1 MVVLKA
7 GWMYYV
13 TRRIV
18 PGNLSRNLGMTNTIP
33 YAELSE
39 NLKGDDLPEIL
50 VRDHLGRMEPA
61 YFDRYEPGVIRRHIA
76 MISRLGPENAA
87 EVDVELLQDTTWR
100 LTVVAFDN
108 LSVMSILS
116 GLLATSGL
124 SILRGDVFTYNDA
137 EPATGQRKRSL
148 RPHRRRRV
156 RPGAPPPSQD
166 ITSASQRLQRK
177 IVDVFR
183 VQAPS
188 ETPTDWPAVTRE
200 IKDAMGSLRTSS
212 AGALQRRINER
223 VVDYLRHER
232 DAKHSS
238 VFPVHVEIDNDSGS
252 GTTRLA
258 ITGQDTPAFL
268 YALSTALALRDIS
281 IRRIDIAAAGD
292 RVQDTLEVTDRLG
305 SKITDPRKLH
315 ELRFVITLIKQF
327 THLLTRAPN
336 PAQALEHI
344 NHVIDQVL
352 AHVPPGRAMEEM
364 FDQLEK
370 QEVISAMAKLFG
382 TSDFLWKDFL
392 RMQYNNLFPVLQDI
406 KVVGIVRSR
415 EQMESELAAR
425 LSRVESYA
433 RRKELLN
440 RYKDKEMLRISM
452 RQILETN
459 EDIQAFSSELTTLA
473 EVVLESAYDICDR
486 EQRRQYGDPLMPSGE
501 PCVFSICA
509 LGKCGGRE
517 LGWASDIELMFVYA
531 GQGTTRGPQSVL
543 NSEYYERLARMIC
556 GTIESR
562 REGLFE
568 IDLRLRPY
576 GDKGAL
582 ASSLE
587 KFNAYFN
594 EKGGAL
600 PYERH
605 ALIKLRAIGGDPVLG
620 AAVEAARDAF
630 VYSNTPVDGRSWT
643 HLRERQNDELV
654 ETGAINVKYSY
665 GGLIDI
671 EYFVQD
677 MQILHGA
684 GDASVR
690 GPNTLEAMEALNRA
704 GYLSDEA
711 RSMLDRAY
719 RFLVRLINGLRM
731 VRGNARDLVLPDES
745 SREFLFLAR
754 RLGYEEEI
762 NPGGPGGPDG
772 PGEQLR
778 QDIERNMEWA
788 ARALRTRFV
797 HKLFD

>member
-1 MVVLKA
+1 
-7 GWMYYV
+7 
-13 TRRIV
+13 
-18 PGNLSRNLGMTNTIP
+18 MTNTIP
-33 YAELSE
+33 FAELSE
-39 NLKGDDLPEIL
+39 QLKGSELPDIL
-50 VRDHLGRMEPA
+50 VRDHIGRMAPA
-61 YFDRYEPGVIRRHIA
+61 YFERYEPEVIRRHIG
-76 MISRLGPENAA
+76 MISRLGPDNAA
-87 EVDVELLQDTTWR
+87 EIDVEPLDDSAWR
-100 LTVVAFDN
+100 LTVVAFDY
-108 LSVMSILS
+108 LSVISILS
-116 GLLATSGL
+116 GLLASAGL
-124 SILRGDVFTYNDA
+124 SIRRGDVFTYADAADAAAA
-137 EPATGQRKRSL
+137 EPAGDPGKRPP
-148 RPHRRRRV
+148 RPQRRRRV
-156 RPGAPPPSQD
+156 RSGAPAASPG
-166 ITSASQRLQRK
+166 ITSASLRSRRK

-183 VQAPS
+183 VHAPS
-188 ETPTDWPAVTRE
+188 GAPPDWPAITLE
-200 IKDAMGSLRTSS
+200 IKDAMRRLRMDS
-212 AGALQRRINER
+212 AGAVQRRINER
-223 VVDYLRHER
+223 VVDYLRREQ
-232 DAKHSS
+232 DAETSS
-238 VFPVHVEIDNDSGS
+238 MFPVHVAIDNDTGS
-252 GTTRLA
+252 GATRLG
-258 ITGQDTPAFL
+258 ITGRDTPAFL
-268 YALSTALALRDIS
+268 YALSTALALRDIN
-281 IRRIDIAAAGD
+281 IQRIDIAAAGVQ
-292 RVQDTLEVTDRLG
+292 VQDTLEVTDRRG

-336 PAQALEHI
+336 PAQALEHF
-344 NHVIDQVL
+344 NQLIDQVL
-352 AHVPPGRAMEEM
+352 ANVPPGRAMEEM

-370 QEVISAMAKLFG
+370 QEVIGAMAKLFG

-392 RMQYNNLFPVLQDI
+392 RMQYKNLFPVLQDI

-415 EQMESELAAR
+415 EQMEGELAAR
-425 LSRVESYA
+425 LSKVGSYA
-433 RRKELLN
+433 RRRQVLN
-440 RYKDKEMLRISM
+440 RYKDKETLRISM
-452 RQILETN
+452 RQILAQH
-459 EDIQAFSSELTTLA
+459 EDVQAFSRELTTLA

-486 EQRRQYGDPLMPSGE
+486 EQRRQYGAPLLPSGA

-517 LGWASDIELMFVYA
+517 LGWASDVELLFVYA
-531 GQGTTRGPQSVL
+531 GQGSTSGPQTVL

-562 REGLFE
+562 REGLFD

-576 GDKGAL
+576 GEKGAL

-630 VYSNTPVDGRSWT
+630 VYDDAPVDGRSWT

-677 MQILHGA
+677 LQIRYGA
-684 GDASVR
+684 DNPAVR
-690 GPNTLEAMEALNRA
+690 GPTTLEAMEALNGA
-704 GYLSDEA
+704 GYLSDEEHG
-711 RSMLDRAY
+711 MLGAAY

-731 VRGNARDLVLPDES
+731 VRGDARDLVLPDKTS
-745 SREFLFLAR
+745 QEFLFLAR
-754 RLGYEEEI
+754 RLGYEE
-762 NPGGPGGPDG
+762 GKGAGPD
-772 PGEQLR
+772 EQLW

>member
-1 MVVLKA
+1 MPCKPL
-7 GWMYYV
+7 
-13 TRRIV
+13 RD
-18 PGNLSRNLGMTNTIP
+18 LGMTNTIP
-33 YAELSE
+33 FAELSE
-39 NLKGDDLPEIL
+39 RLKDDDLPEIL
-50 VRDHLGRMEPA
+50 VRDHLDRMEPA
-61 YFDRYEPGVIRRHIA
+61 YFERYEPGVIRRHIA

-87 EVDVELLQDTTWR
+87 EIEVEPLGDSTWR

-124 SILRGDVFTYNDA
+124 SIRRGDVFTYADA
-137 EPATGQRKRSL
+137 EPASDPRKRPL
-148 RPHRRRRV
+148 RPQRRRRV
-156 RPGAPPPSQD
+156 RPGAPAAPLG
-166 ITSASQRLQRK
+166 ITSSSLRSQRK

-183 VQAPS
+183 VHAPS
-188 ETPTDWPAVTRE
+188 GKPPDWPAVTRE
-200 IKDAMGSLRTSS
+200 IKNAMGSLRTNS

-232 DAKHSS
+232 EAEHSS
-238 VFPVHVEIDNDSGS
+238 MFPVHVGIDNDTVSGA
-252 GTTRLA
+252 TRLD

-268 YALSTALALRDIS
+268 YALSTALALRNIN
-281 IRRIDIAAAGD
+281 IRRIDIAAAGIQ
-292 RVQDTLEVTDRLG
+292 VQDTLEVTDRRG
-305 SKITDPRKLH
+305 SKITDPRKLQ

-336 PAQALEHI
+336 PAQALEHF
-344 NHVIDQVL
+344 NQLIDQVL
-352 AHVPPGRAMEEM
+352 ANVQSGRAMEEM

-370 QEVISAMAKLFG
+370 QEVISAMAKIFG

-392 RMQYNNLFPVLQDI
+392 RMQYKNLFPVLQDI
-406 KVVGIVRSR
+406 RVVGIVRSR

-425 LSRVESYA
+425 LSRVGSYV

-452 RQILETN
+452 RQILEN
-459 EDIQAFSSELTTLA
+459 SEDIQAFSHELTTLA
-473 EVVLESAYDICDR
+473 EVVLESACDICDR
-486 EQRRQYGDPLMPSGE
+486 EQRLQYGDPLLPSGE

-517 LGWASDIELMFVYA
+517 LGWASDMELMFVYA
-531 GQGTTRGPQSVL
+531 GQGTTQGPHAVL

-556 GTIESR
+556 GTIDSR

-630 VYSNTPVDGRSWT
+630 VYNDTPVDGRSWT

-677 MQILHGA
+677 LQILYGA
-684 GDASVR
+684 ANPSVR
-690 GPNTLEAMEALNRA
+690 GPTTLEAMDALNRA

-711 RSMLDRAY
+711 RSMLERAY
-719 RFLVRLINGLRM
+719 SFLVRLINALRM
-731 VRGNARDLVLPDES
+731 VRGNARDLVLPDKS
-745 SREFLFLAR
+745 SQEYLFLAR
-754 RLGYEEEI
+754 RLGYEE
-762 NPGGPGGPDG
+762 GSGPG

-788 ARALRTRFV
+788 AMAMRTRFV

>member
-1 MVVLKA
+1 
-7 GWMYYV
+7 
-13 TRRIV
+13 
-18 PGNLSRNLGMTNTIP
+18 MTNTTP
-33 YAELSE
+33 FAELSE
-39 NLKGDDLPEIL
+39 QLKGDGLPEIL

-61 YFDRYEPGVIRRHIA
+61 YFERYEPEVVRRHIA

-87 EVDVELLQDTTWR
+87 EIEVEPLGESTWR
-100 LTVVAFDN
+100 LTVVSFDN

-124 SILRGDVFTYNDA
+124 SIRRGDVFTYIDA
-137 EPATGQRKRSL
+137 EPANGPRKRSL

-156 RPGAPPPSQD
+156 RSGAPAAPPG
-166 ITSASQRLQRK
+166 ITSASLRLQRK

-183 VQAPS
+183 VHAPP
-188 ETPTDWPAVTRE
+188 ETPPDWPAVTRE
-200 IKDAMGSLRTSS
+200 IKDAMGSLRTGS
-212 AGALQRRINER
+212 AGAMQRRINER

-232 DAKHSS
+232 DADHSS
-238 VFPVHVEIDNDSGS
+238 VFPVHVEIDNDAGS
-252 GTTRLA
+252 EATRLV
-258 ITGQDTPAFL
+258 ITGRDTPAFL
-268 YALSTALALRDIS
+268 YALSTALALRDIN

-292 RVQDTLEVTDRLG
+292 RVQDTLEVTDRRG
-305 SKITDPRKLH
+305 AKITDPRKLH

-336 PAQALEHI
+336 PAQALEHF
-344 NHVIDQVL
+344 NHLIDQVL
-352 AHVPPGRAMEEM
+352 ANVPRGRAMEEM

-392 RMQYNNLFPVLQDI
+392 RMQYKNLFPVLQDI
-406 KVVGIVRSR
+406 RVVGIVRSR
-415 EQMESELAAR
+415 EKMESELVAR
-425 LSRVESYA
+425 LSRVESFA

-452 RQILETN
+452 RQILEKN
-459 EDIQAFSSELTTLA
+459 EDVQAFSRELTTLA
-473 EVVLESAYDICDR
+473 EVVLEAAFDICDR
-486 EQRRQYGDPLMPSGE
+486 EQRRQYGAPLMPSGE
-501 PCVFSICA
+501 PCVFSVCA

-531 GQGTTRGPQSVL
+531 GQGATQGPQSVL

-630 VYSNTPVDGRSWT
+630 VYSETPVDGRSWT

-654 ETGAINVKYSY
+654 EKGAINVKYSY

-677 MQILHGA
+677 LQILHGA
-684 GDASVR
+684 GDPSVR
-690 GPNTLEAMEALNRA
+690 GPTTLEAMDALNRA

-711 RSMLDRAY
+711 RGMLDRAY

-745 SREFLFLAR
+745 SREYLFLAR
-754 RLGYEEEI
+754 RLGYEEG
-762 NPGGPGGPDG
+762 NGAGGPGDGPDDELGGAGG
-772 PGEQLR
+772 PGEQLA

>member
-1 MVVLKA
+1 
-7 GWMYYV
+7 
-13 TRRIV
+13 
-18 PGNLSRNLGMTNTIP
+18 MTNTTP
-33 YAELSE
+33 FAELSE
-39 NLKGDDLPEIL
+39 QLKGDDLPEIL

-61 YFDRYEPGVIRRHIA
+61 YFERYEPEVVRRHIA

-87 EVDVELLQDTTWR
+87 EIEVEPLGESTWR
-100 LTVVAFDN
+100 LTVVSFDN

-124 SILRGDVFTYNDA
+124 SIRRGDVFTYIDA
-137 EPATGQRKRSL
+137 EPASGPRKRSL

-156 RPGAPPPSQD
+156 RAGAPAAPPG
-166 ITSASQRLQRK
+166 ITSASLRLQRK

-183 VQAPS
+183 VHAPP
-188 ETPTDWPAVTRE
+188 ETPPDWPAVTRE
-200 IKDAMGSLRTSS
+200 IKDAMGSLRTGS
-212 AGALQRRINER
+212 AGAMQRRINER

-232 DAKHSS
+232 DADHSS
-238 VFPVHVEIDNDSGS
+238 VFPVHVEIDNDAGS
-252 GTTRLA
+252 EATRLA
-258 ITGQDTPAFL
+258 ITGRDTPAFL
-268 YALSTALALRDIS
+268 YALSTALALRDIN

-292 RVQDTLEVTDRLG
+292 RVQDTLEVTDRRG
-305 SKITDPRKLH
+305 AKITDPRKLH

-336 PAQALEHI
+336 PAQALEHF
-344 NHVIDQVL
+344 NHLIDQVL
-352 AHVPPGRAMEEM
+352 ANVPRGRAMEEM

-392 RMQYNNLFPVLQDI
+392 RMQYKNLFPVLQDI
-406 KVVGIVRSR
+406 RVVGIVRSR
-415 EQMESELAAR
+415 EKMESELAAR
-425 LSRVESYA
+425 LSRVESFA

-452 RQILETN
+452 RQILEKN
-459 EDIQAFSSELTTLA
+459 EDVQAFSRELTTLA
-473 EVVLESAYDICDR
+473 EVVLEAAFDICDR
-486 EQRRQYGDPLMPSGE
+486 EQRRQYGAPLMPSGE

-531 GQGTTRGPQSVL
+531 GQGATQGPQSVL

-630 VYSNTPVDGRSWT
+630 VYSETPVDGRSWT

-654 ETGAINVKYSY
+654 EKGAINVKYSY

-677 MQILHGA
+677 LQILHGA
-684 GDASVR
+684 GDPSVR
-690 GPNTLEAMEALNRA
+690 GPTTLEAMDALNRA

-711 RSMLDRAY
+711 RGMLDRAY

-745 SREFLFLAR
+745 SREYLFLAR
-754 RLGYEEEI
+754 RLGYEEA
-762 NPGGPGGPDG
+762 NGPGDGPGGPGGPGDEQGGPGDGPGDGPGG
-772 PGEQLR
+772 PGEQLA